1 MSDRKDIAASDPQG
15 KGKQIADPAPALKS
29 ILKSSQNAPSSPNTS
44 RHVSFSHETN
54 TNIYIPS
61 ENRGHYPSGH
71 RIRKHKRL
79 HYDSKDWVIV
89 NNLRIERG
97 VHITQEDACDDRV
110 MAPDPGKK
118 DDASGTGGEIIN
130 CHEVMDLSDED
141 RADTILSEPFEHTSI
156 RLQRHLQRDSETDR
170 M

>member
-1 MSDRKDIAASDPQG
+1 MSGRKDIAASDPQG

-44 RHVSFSHETN
+44 RH
-54 TNIYIPS
+54 
-61 ENRGHYPSGH
+61 
-71 RIRKHKRL
+71 
-79 HYDSKDWVIV
+79 DWVIV
-89 NNLRIERG
+89 NNPRIERG
-97 VHITQEDACDDRV
+97 AHITQENACDDRV

-118 DDASGTGGEIIN
+118 DDASGAGGEIIS
-130 CHEVMDLSDED
+130 CHEVMDLSED

-156 RLQRHLQRDSETDR
+156 RLQRHLQRDSKTDR